1 MHVRNMKDR
10 GFSLVELTVVVA
22 FLGVLLGIAVP
33 LFIDYIKAS
42 KRADGVGVLVEAA
55 QFMERNYSKSA
66 RYNEDEN
73 GTAIALPPGVST
85 APRGSSGS
93 YYTISFAEAATE
105 TAFKIQAVPVN
116 SMSGDDCGTFFL
128 THLGERSVSGTKPLN
143 ECWRN

>member
-1 MHVRNMKDR
+1 MFNVKGR

-22 FLGVLLGIAVP
+22 LLGVLLGIAVP
-33 LFIDYIKAS
+33 LFVDYIKAS

-66 RYNEDEN
+66 RYDEDEN
-73 GTAIALPPGVST
+73 GVAIALPPGVST
-85 APRGSSGS
+85 APRGSVAS
-93 YYTISFAEAATE
+93 YYAISFAEAATE
-105 TAFKIQAVPVN
+105 TAYKLQAVPVN

-128 THLGERSVSGTKPLN
+128 THLGERSVSGTKPLD

>member
-1 MHVRNMKDR
+1 MRSVKER
-10 GFSLVELTVVVA
+10 GFSLIELTVVVA
-22 FLGVLLGIAVP
+22 LLGVLLGIALP

-66 RYNEDEN
+66 RYDEDEN
-73 GTAIALPPGVST
+73 GGAIALPPGVST
-85 APRGSSGS
+85 APRGSSAS
-93 YYTISFAEAATE
+93 YYAISFAEAATE
-105 TAFKIQAVPVN
+105 TAFKLQAVPVN

-128 THLGERSVSGTKPLN
+128 THLGERSVSGTKPLD